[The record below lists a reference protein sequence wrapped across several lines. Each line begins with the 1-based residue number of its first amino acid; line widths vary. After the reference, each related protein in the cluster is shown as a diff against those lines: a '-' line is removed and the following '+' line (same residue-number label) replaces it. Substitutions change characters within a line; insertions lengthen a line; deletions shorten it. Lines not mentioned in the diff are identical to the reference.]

1 MPLPVKRIDLLR
13 ELVFATSRSGGPGG
27 QHANKTS
34 TQVSV
39 WWNVPRSALLLD
51 DEKSRFKRYL
61 TAEGDVLFISR
72 ASRSQADN
80 KEAAIRKVE
89 ALIRKVL
96 TPKKARRPTQPSA
109 ASVRRRLNSKKQQAG
124 KKRAR
129 QQKPERD
136 AD

>member
-61 TAEGDVLFISR
+61 TAKGDVLFISR

-96 TPKKARRPTQPSA
+96 TPKKSRRPTQPSA

-124 KKRAR
+124 KKRTR